1 MNPRQRYGKHA
12 SFEVLSAEPLNGN
25 APLAALVEQVVTP
38 VDLFFVRNHGN
49 VPEIDPAD
57 YRLTVDGLVEK
68 PLTLTLRQL
77 QQDFPKAEV
86 SATLQ
91 CAGNRRQELLDVAP
105 IEGEL
110 PWGSGAI
117 SHATWAGARLSDV
130 LKAAGVKSGA
140 RHVAFG
146 GGDRVQRLYTEFG
159 FGGSIPLEKA
169 QEADTLLAYSMNEEP
184 LTPVHGYPVRSLVP
198 GYIGARSVKWLTQIT
213 VQPVPSDNYF
223 QQRAYKV
230 FPPEVSTETVD
241 WTQGTMLGANWL
253 SAVICAPLP
262 DAELSAGSLKVKG
275 YVLGDGVHPVE
286 GVEVSTDGGQTWQQA
301 ALVDAAAN
309 TWSWQHWEA
318 RLDVQ
323 PDTICLVARAVDQS
337 GQEQPREAKAVWNV
351 KGYANN
357 AWHRVPIRVR

>member
-1 MNPRQRYGKHA
+1 MNPRQRFGKH
-12 SFEVLSAEPLNGN
+12 STFEVLTTEPLNGN
-25 APLAALVEQVVTP
+25 APLTALVEQIVTP

-49 VPEIDPAD
+49 VPEIDPSE

-68 PLTLTLRQL
+68 PFSLTLQQL
-77 QQDFPKAEV
+77 QQDFPKVGV

-117 SHATWAGARLSDV
+117 SHANWSGARLSDV
-130 LKAAGVKSGA
+130 LKSAGIKPGA
-140 RHVAFG
+140 QHVAFTG
-146 GGDRVQRLYTEFG
+146 MDRVQRLYTEFG

-169 QEADTLLAYSMNEEP
+169 QEADTLLAYEMNGQP

-213 VQPVPSDNYF
+213 VQDIPSENYF

-230 FPPEVSTETVD
+230 FSPEVTAETVD
-241 WTQGTMLGANWL
+241 WTGGTMLGANWL
-253 SAVICAPLP
+253 SAVICVPSV
-262 DAELSAGSLKVKG
+262 DAELRIGSYNVKG
-275 YVLGDGVHPVE
+275 YVLGDGVYPVS
-286 GVEVSTDGGQTWQQA
+286 GVEVSSDEGITWHLA
-301 ALVDAAAN
+301 VLVDEGVN
-309 TWSWQHWEA
+309 LWSWHHWEA
-318 RLDVQ
+318 KVELKL
-323 PDTICLVARAVDQS
+323 TTTHLLARALDQS
-337 GQEQPREAKAVWNV
+337 GKTQPRDTKEVWNV